1 MEKLLKK
8 YKSQLAT
15 LKENKKQASKDK
27 KYPYEVAIEIV
38 EKWRKDNSMTSI
50 IEKWRKDNR

>member
-15 LKENKKQASKDK
+15 LKENKKQASKGK
-27 KYPYEVAIEIV
+27 KYPY
-38 EKWRKDNSMTSI
+38 D
-50 IEKWRKDNR
+50 